1 MVESGF
7 KITKALAD
15 VKELRPDKLMERGR
29 DEGKGREGEKHFCS
43 SFFSLQK
50 SYLYQLIFFISHQ
63 FDIKA

>member
-15 VKELRPDKLMERGR
+15 VKELGPDKLMEGGR
-29 DEGKGREGEKHFCS
+29 DEGKGRERGMEKYLCS

-50 SYLYQLIFFISHQ
+50 FIFTY
-63 FDIKA
+63 